1 MKTSIKAS
9 IALIV
14 SALSLSPVLTACD
27 TADTTDKVASA
38 GTEAAVEK
46 MSESQMDVSVDNDSD
61 NQTQTIVMK
70 GDDNQEMQIVAG
82 SDVALPD
89 GFPSDV
95 PLPDGIQLISAANIP
110 KGFVIHGAV
119 AGDLSA
125 TISQTKKDAKNAGW
139 TEFMVTKQEQ
149 TMMIMLEKEG
159 RVVNYSI
166 MELEPEDRQI
176 EGHNLMYSVIAG

>member
-46 MSESQMDVSVDNDSD
+46 MSESQMDVSVDNDD
-61 NQTQTIVMK
+61 DTQTIVMGE
-70 GDDNQEMQIVAG
+70 GDDAVKIDIGN
-82 SDVALPD
+82 DVTLPED
-89 GFPSDV
+89 FPSDV